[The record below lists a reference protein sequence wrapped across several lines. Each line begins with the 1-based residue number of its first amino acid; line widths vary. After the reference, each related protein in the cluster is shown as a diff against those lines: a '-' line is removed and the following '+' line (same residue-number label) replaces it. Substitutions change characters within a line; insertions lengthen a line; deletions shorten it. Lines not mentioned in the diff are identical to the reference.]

1 MIQKP
6 PAMSSAGF
14 VHLHVHS
21 AYSLLKGS
29 IKIGKLGELAKADR
43 QPALALTDT
52 DNMFGALEFSDKM
65 AGYGIQPIIGCE
77 LAVDFGDQDPNARNA
92 LAAGPARIVLLAARE
107 AGYRNLMRLN
117 SRAFLETP
125 IHQAPHIKFDWLQDS
140 AEGLIALTG
149 GPEGPIAL
157 AINADQAALAALR
170 CDRLATLFGDRL
182 YIELQRHGIDKER
195 RAEAALIDLAYTKGF
210 PLVATNEPYFA
221 TADDY
226 EAHDALLCIAGGRL
240 IAETDRDQLT
250 PDHRFKTRAE
260 MAVLFADI
268 PEALASTVEIAERC
282 AFRPTTR
289 KPILPRFT
297 VGAAGAETD
306 EAAELRR
313 QAEQGLV
320 KRLVLNGCAPGVSEE
335 DYRERLSFE
344 LGVIERMKYPGYFLI
359 VADFIQWAKSQG
371 IPVGPGRGSG
381 AGSLVAYSLTITDL
395 DPIRFGLIFERFLN
409 PDRVSMPDFDIDFC
423 QDRRDEVIRY
433 VQARYGRDQVAQII
447 TFGTLQARGVL
458 RDVGRVLQMPYG
470 QVDKL
475 TKLVP
480 QNPAAP
486 VSLAAALASEP
497 KLQAFRD
504 EDPVVARAFDIA
516 QRLEGLT
523 RHASTHA
530 AGIVISDRPLSELV
544 PLYRDPK
551 SDMPVTQFNM
561 KWVEPAGLVKF
572 DFLGLKTLT
581 VLDAAV
587 KLLKQRGVDL
597 DIARIPLDDKK
608 TYEML
613 GRGDVVGV
621 FQVESQGMRRALVD
635 MRSDRFED
643 LIALVA
649 LYRPGPMANIPTYCS
664 RKLGE
669 EEIEYLHPS
678 LEPILKE
685 TFGVITYQEQVQQI
699 AKSLAGYTLAEA
711 DLLRRA
717 MGKKIKSE
725 MDAQRARFLSGAIE
739 RGIPK
744 ATTEAIFD
752 ACAKFAEYG
761 FNKSHSAPYAFI
773 TYQTAWMKA
782 NYPVEFLAASMT
794 LDINNTDKLSEFR
807 AEAQRLGI
815 KVEAPNV
822 NRSGA
827 TFEVSDGTIYYAL
840 AGLKG
845 VGAQAVE
852 LIVDARK
859 DGLFTSP
866 ADFAARVNPRAINKR
881 VIESLAAAGAFDVL
895 DSNRARVFAGAETIL
910 AACQRS
916 HEAATMGQNDMFGGA
931 ADAPTIMLPQVE
943 PWLPAERLRRE
954 YDAIG
959 FFLSGHP
966 LDDYAT
972 ALKRLRVQSWAEFSR
987 AVKTG
992 ATAGKVAATV
1002 VSRMERRTKTGNK
1015 MGIIG
1020 LSDPTGHFE
1029 AVLFSEGLAQY
1040 RDILEPGAAVLLQ
1053 LGAELQGED
1062 VRARV
1067 LHAEPLDAAAAKT
1080 QKGLRIFLRD
1090 TKPLDSIVR
1099 RLQGPEAAPQGG
1111 ASRNPTPKAAPTAGN
1126 GDGDVSLVLM
1136 LDLET
1141 EVEMKLPGRFKVS
1154 PQIAG
1159 AIKAVSGVVDV
1170 QTV

>member
-1 MIQKP
+1 
-6 PAMSSAGF
+6 MSSAGF

-29 IKIGKLGELAKADR
+29 IKMAKLGELAKADR

-65 AGYGIQPIIGCE
+65 AGYGIQPIVGCE

-92 LAAGPARIVLLAARE
+92 LASAPSRIVLLAARE
-107 AGYRNLMRLN
+107 RGYRSLMRLN

-125 IHQAPHIKFDWLQDS
+125 VHQAPHIKLEWL
-140 AEGLIALTG
+140 EGDALDLIALTG
-149 GPEGPIAL
+149 GPDGPISLAL
-157 AINADQAALAALR
+157 AGDHAALAATR
-170 CDRLATLFGDRL
+170 CDRLASLFGDRL
-182 YIELQRHGIDKER
+182 YVELQRHGIEKER
-195 RAEAALIDLAYTKGF
+195 RAEAGLIDLAYARGL

-221 TADDY
+221 SNDDY

-268 PEALASTVEIAERC
+268 PEALASTIEIAERC
-282 AFRPTTR
+282 SFRPMTR

-297 VGAAGAETD
+297 VGAGANAADAATE

-313 QAEQGLV
+313 QAEEGLRNRLKVHGLSQGTT
-320 KRLVLNGCAPGVSEE
+320 EE
-335 DYRERLSFE
+335 DYSARLAFE
-344 LGVIERMKYPGYFLI
+344 LDVISRMNYAGYFLI
-359 VADFIQWAKSQG
+359 VADFIKHAKSMG

-381 AGSLVAYSLTITDL
+381 AGSL
-395 DPIRFGLIFERFLN
+395 
-409 PDRVSMPDFDIDFC
+409 
-423 QDRRDEVIRY
+423 
-433 VQARYGRDQVAQII
+433 
-447 TFGTLQARGVL
+447 
-458 RDVGRVLQMPYG
+458 
-470 QVDKL
+470 
-475 TKLVP
+475 
-480 QNPAAP
+480 
-486 VSLAAALASEP
+486 AAAIASEP

-504 EDPVVARAFDIA
+504 EDAVVARAFDIA

-530 AGIVISDRPLSELV
+530 AGIVIGDRPLSELV

-581 VLDAAV
+581 VLDLAV
-587 KLLKQRGVDL
+587 KLLKQRNIDVDL
-597 DIARIPLDDKK
+597 ATLPLDDAAS
-608 TYEML
+608 YQML
-613 GRGDVVGV
+613 ARGDVVGV

-635 MRSDRFED
+635 MRPDRFED
-643 LIALVA
+643 IIALVA
-649 LYRPGPMANIPTYCS
+649 LYRPGPMANIPTYCA
-664 RKLGE
+664 RKHGDE
-669 EEIEYLHPS
+669 EPEYLHPM

-685 TFGVITYQEQVQQI
+685 TFGVIIYQEQVMQI
-699 AKSLAGYTLAEA
+699 AQVMAGYSLGEA

-717 MGKKIKSE
+717 MGKKIRKE
-725 MDAQRARFLSGAIE
+725 MEQQRERFVSGAVE
-739 RGIPK
+739 RGIQRGQ
-744 ATTEAIFD
+744 ADTIFELL
-752 ACAKFAEYG
+752 AKFADYG
-761 FNKSHSAPYAFI
+761 FNKSHAAAYALLS
-773 TYQTAWMKA
+773 YHTAYMKA
-782 NYPVEFLAASMT
+782 HYPVEFLAASMT
-794 LDINNTDKLSEFR
+794 HDMSNTDKLSEFR

-815 KVEAPNV
+815 KVEAPSV

-827 TFEVSDGTIYYAL
+827 TFEVSDSTIYYAL
-840 AGLKG
+840 AALKG
-845 VGAQAVE
+845 VGPQAVE
-852 LIVDARK
+852 LIVEARP
-859 DGLFTSP
+859 DGMFTSL
-866 ADFAARVNPRAINKR
+866 AEFAARVNPRAINKR
-881 VIESLAAAGAFDVL
+881 VIESLAAAGAFDAL
-895 DSNRARVFAGAETIL
+895 DSSRARVFAGAEAIL

-916 HEAATMGQNDMFGGA
+916 HEAATIGQNDMFGGA

-954 YDAIG
+954 YDAVG

-972 ALKRLRVQSWAEFSR
+972 VLKRLRVQSWAEFSR

-1040 RDILEPGAAVLLQ
+1040 RDVLEPGAAVLLQ

-1067 LHAEPLDAAAAKT
+1067 LHAEPLDDAAAKT
-1080 QKGLRIFLRD
+1080 QKGLRIFVRD
-1090 TKPLDSIVR
+1090 TKPLDSIAR
-1099 RLQGPEAAPQGG
+1099 RLNMPEPAANGSSRASAAKPAATPAGG
-1111 ASRNPTPKAAPTAGN
+1111 A
-1126 GDGDVSLVLM
+1126 DGDVSLVLM

-1159 AIKAVSGVVDV
+1159 ALKAVAGVVDV
-1170 QTV
+1170 QTL